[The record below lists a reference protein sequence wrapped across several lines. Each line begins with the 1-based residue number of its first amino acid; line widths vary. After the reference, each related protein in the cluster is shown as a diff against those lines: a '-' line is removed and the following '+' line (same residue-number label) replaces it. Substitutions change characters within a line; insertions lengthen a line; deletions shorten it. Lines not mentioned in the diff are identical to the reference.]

1 MAQMHEVMGMAGPEK
16 WLNAGYPEKR
26 QPRGLAS
33 GIAVDVREGE
43 VLDDCHVLGRWTQV
57 TGGML

>member
-16 WLNAGYPEKR
+16 WLNAGCPEKR

-43 VLDDCHVLGRWTQV
+43 VLDDCHVLGRWT
-57 TGGML
+57 